1 MKKSLLSSAVL
12 LLLFSILYSCGG
24 DSASKENNETTEA
37 ETETSA
43 PENNLLSMEL
53 NSVNNIEDWVALLAV
68 KMNEEAFSESEKKMV
83 DRGGTALEAQ
93 AFNSEDSR
101 IKIVRAGAPSW
112 GAEALEYA
120 VRYLMRDDQVV
131 LLEEAVKTDG
141 GYSVHR
147 IYYGDQKLLGSAT
160 LKGASFKEAYSEA
173 VAGEYEPPSDDD
185 FRLNYEEVKK
195 RGNSFLAEVMQ

>member
-1 MKKSLLSSAVL
+1 
-12 LLLFSILYSCGG
+12 
-24 DSASKENNETTEA
+24 
-37 ETETSA
+37 
-43 PENNLLSMEL
+43 
-53 NSVNNIEDWVALLAV
+53 
-68 KMNEEAFSESEKKMV
+68 
-83 DRGGTALEAQ
+83 
-93 AFNSEDSR
+93 
-101 IKIVRAGAPSW
+101 
-112 GAEALEYA
+112 
-120 VRYLMRDDQVV
+120 MRDDQVV

-195 RGNSFLAEVMQ
+195 RGNAFLAEVMQ